1 MTFVVDHT
9 LVVAVVEGILR
20 KVEADSHTLVAVD
33 MHRKVELDMVVED
46 TADMVHHLQEQ
57 VASVEQPAVIFEGGK
72 VEVHEQVV
80 VLFQ

>member
-1 MTFVVDHT
+1 
-9 LVVAVVEGILR
+9 
-20 KVEADSHTLVAVD
+20 